1 MSFSH
6 IREVADLDFLL
17 EPYDW
22 PFAHERAADIE
33 AHWEKRR
40 AAAPALYDGRVLLS
54 HSHAFRSRA
63 DGRLALGGAY
73 FEVAYSRFLSWRDF
87 GSPGG
92 DTVCNIFS
100 MGALQSSDGAFLLG
114 EMNAHTANAGR
125 IYFAAGTP
133 DLKDVFDGRVDL
145 LASVTRELEE
155 ETGIRA
161 SETRYDENWI
171 VVDAPPLIACM
182 KIMRSP
188 ETAETL
194 QARIHAFLAREEAPE
209 LARMHTAR
217 SSRDLPPERTAK
229 FVRDFLDYVN
239 SR

>member
-6 IREVADLDFLL
+6 IREVAELDFSL

-33 AHWEKRR
+33 AHWAKRR
-40 AAAPALYDGRVLLS
+40 AAQPALYDGRVLLS
-54 HSHAFRSRA
+54 QRHAFEARRE
-63 DGRLALGGAY
+63 GGLALRGAY
-73 FEVAYSRFLSWRDF
+73 FETAYSRFLSWRDF
-87 GSPGG
+87 GSPGE
-92 DTVCNIFS
+92 TVCNCFS
-100 MGALQSSDGAFLLG
+100 MAALQSADGAFLIG

-125 IYFAAGTP
+125 IYFPAGTP
-133 DLKDVFDGRVDL
+133 DLEDVFEARVDL
-145 LASVTRELEE
+145 LASVRRELEE
-155 ETGIRA
+155 ETGVRA
-161 SETRYDENWI
+161 CETSYEENWI
-171 VVDAPPLIACM
+171 VVYAPPSIACI

-194 QARIHAFLAREEAPE
+194 KARIHAFLAREEAPE
-209 LARMHTAR
+209 LARMHTAL

-239 SR
+239 AM